1 MIHFMTHFCCF
12 YLIITVLITGH
23 QVEFPTQTNSKLC
36 VYNHYYSFFFHP
48 SRLIYKNISQLP
60 QSPLNPLS
68 FNLIANLKSCQ
79 SHKSDSYSRSPA
91 VTTPHINCYI
101 LTVMLFSIN
110 ENKEKYNLFGVAY
123 DGRNQELLIYSH
135 SIMNL
140 SLWSGTAFCFVL
152 ANYFI

>member
-1 MIHFMTHFCCF
+1 
-12 YLIITVLITGH
+12 
-23 QVEFPTQTNSKLC
+23 
-36 VYNHYYSFFFHP
+36 
-48 SRLIYKNISQLP
+48 
-60 QSPLNPLS
+60 
-68 FNLIANLKSCQ
+68 
-79 SHKSDSYSRSPA
+79 
-91 VTTPHINCYI
+91 
-101 LTVMLFSIN
+101 MLFSIN